1 MKEEEG
7 GKKRGKEDAI
17 KLEAFKGSTWM
28 LYARH

>member
-1 MKEEEG
+1 MKEEEPE
-7 GKKRGKEDAI
+7 KKRGKEDAI